1 MAGRLQCV
9 ACVIPWKMVFRNTGV
24 GTQLRPVSPDTS
36 LFERR
41 LPGRPRTVEE
51 LPTARGTR
59 RAVGA
64 YLHTQLMAW
73 VAARAF
79 SGAWP
84 SRRVPVRAVR
94 CRARSVTK
102 ATELLGGWRLLAI
115 LSMHA
120 CSCECAFERLP
131 VRTVRHT
138 VASHDMQHIDL
149 CEADSMLADN
159 VALELL
165 LPQHGQLANTE
176 RICGKWVHMGE
187 RAASDKKGYNSDNNN
202 ENNNNKWCDACG
214 SVETCLGMRA
224 HCNAAEWHG
233 SHGYSGVSVAHDM
246 CMRMRSCACL
256 CGIVCTCLCCHG
268 LRCGSSSRRPGHG
281 RPDSPPFSVSP
292 CRGLRRISWKVS
304 LRHSKIARMD

>member
-41 LPGRPRTVEE
+41 LPGRLRTVEE
-51 LPTARGTR
+51 VPTARGTR

-64 YLHTQLMAW
+64 YLHTQPMPW

-120 CSCECAFERLP
+120 CSCECALERLP

-149 CEADSMLADN
+149 CEPDNMLADN
-159 VALELL
+159 VALEQL
-165 LPQHGQLANTE
+165 LPRMINWQILSASAENGYIWVSARR
-176 RICGKWVHMGE
+176 RIKKDIIVITIMRIIITNGATRVVQCRPAWVCAHTVMRLNGTV
-187 RAASDKKGYNSDNNN
+187 RTDTR
-202 ENNNNKWCDACG
+202 G
-214 SVETCLGMRA
+214 SR
-224 HCNAAEWHG
+224 
-233 SHGYSGVSVAHDM
+233 S
-246 CMRMRSCACL
+246 RMTCAC
-256 CGIVCTCLCCHG
+256 VC
-268 LRCGSSSRRPGHG
+268 
-281 RPDSPPFSVSP
+281 
-292 CRGLRRISWKVS
+292 
-304 LRHSKIARMD
+304 ARARACVESYVRACAVTV